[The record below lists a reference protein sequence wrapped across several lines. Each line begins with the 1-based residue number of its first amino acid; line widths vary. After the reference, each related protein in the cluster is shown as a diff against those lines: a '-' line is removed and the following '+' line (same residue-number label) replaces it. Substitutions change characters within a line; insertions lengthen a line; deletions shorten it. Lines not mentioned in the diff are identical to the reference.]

1 MLVVHNPCRLFVK
14 MSFFYKIRE
23 KYILDIMQNHD
34 IIDVLRQNESME
46 AAEPRVAAS
55 ERKRCMDMN
64 EFPPIH
70 EQDCPRASDPA
81 LRDLLLQA
89 QAGSREAYLAL
100 CAKYRPLLES
110 SVARFAPSF
119 VTKQESEDMREEAER
134 VFLCAVSSF
143 DTEQDAVDFGLYAK
157 ICLRN
162 GLVSEW
168 RHIQTRRRVTAL
180 PLDEA
185 VEIEAGAEREDLS
198 ARMVEDESFRQLCR
212 TVRGHLSDFEN
223 RVWWP
228 FVTGVSVSEI
238 ARELGRDERSVHNAI
253 YRIRRKL
260 RERLSE

>member
-1 MLVVHNPCRLFVK
+1 MNDFL
-14 MSFFYKIRE
+14 KI
-23 KYILDIMQNHD
+23 
-34 IIDVLRQNESME
+34 
-46 AAEPRVAAS
+46 P
-55 ERKRCMDMN
+55 
-64 EFPPIH
+64 
-70 EQDCPRASDPA
+70 EQDLPKSPDTA

-89 QAGSREAYLAL
+89 QGGSREAYLLL

-110 SVARFAPSF
+110 SVARFVPSCI
-119 VTKQESEDMREEAER
+119 TKQESEDLREEAER

-168 RHIQTRRRVTAL
+168 RHIQARRRVVAL
-180 PLDEA
+180 PLDETL
-185 VEIEAGAEREDLS
+185 ETESPSEREDLA

-212 TVRGHLSDFEN
+212 TVRGHLSDYEN

-238 ARELGRDERSVHNAI
+238 ARDLGRDERSVHNAI